1 MSRLSRV
8 RDTGAS
14 ELLAESVSDRR
25 IVETPAA
32 IFLVISGQS
41 STEALRDTAR
51 AMERCYFAAQ
61 TEIQTIDRQFDFD
74 EVWKVA
80 LGRGYFIAT
89 DGHLMSNR
97 S

>member
-1 MSRLSRV
+1 MGPDPMSRLSRV

-41 STEALRDTAR
+41 STEALRD
-51 AMERCYFAAQ
+51 
-61 TEIQTIDRQFDFD
+61 
-74 EVWKVA
+74 
-80 LGRGYFIAT
+80 IA
-89 DGHLMSNR
+89 
-97 S
+97 